1 MFSIIIPT
9 FNNLNYVKIL
19 LSSLKK
25 NSSLSHEII
34 FHVNEGSDGTLDYLN
49 KNNFKYTFSK
59 NNVGLCT
66 ATNLAVSKASTNYIL
81 YSHDDMY
88 FCPGWDNVLEN
99 EIKNL
104 QTNAYY
110 ISGTMIEKNGGHI
123 QLDCGSN
130 FKDFDEKK
138 LLNKF
143 NKIDYFDYQG
153 THWAPHL
160 IHKDYW
166 DKIGG
171 FSEEFNPGIG
181 SDPDLNMKLWNAGVR
196 IFKGLSNFRVYHF
209 GSIVLRKKKNFKR
222 NNGSKTFL
230 IKWGVSPSFFV
241 KHFLKGGVFKQGKII
256 CKKFDGVLD
265 EPNKN
270 IFFIIDLIFCKA
282 KLIFLKYLNLNCI

>member
-66 ATNLAVSKASTNYIL
+66 ATNLAVSKASTKYIL

-270 IFFIIDLIFCKA
+270 IFFITKINDI
-282 KLIFLKYLNLNCI
+282 